1 MTALTVRKAN
11 QQDVEQIINS
21 IVLAFSADPLVR
33 WMYPSAQQYLKSFPD
48 FVSTFGTPAFDSQT
62 VYYTENYSGA
72 ALWFP
77 PQIEPDTDSLIEVIL
92 QTVSQSQQDEVSSL
106 LEKTSHFHPHDPHWY
121 LGILGVEPIQQK
133 KGYGSALIKQV
144 LAFCDRDRQIAYLES
159 SNPAN
164 NKFYEQHGFE
174 IIDQIQV
181 RQSPTIFPM
190 LRYPQ

>member
-1 MTALTVRKAN
+1 MTASTVKKAAKY
-11 QQDVEQIINS
+11 DVEQIIDS

-33 WMYPSAQQYLKSFPD
+33 WMYPSPQQYLKSFPD
-48 FVSTFGTPAFDSQT
+48 FLSTFGNPAFNSQT
-62 VYYTENYSGA
+62 VYYAENYSGA
-72 ALWFP
+72 AFWFP

-106 LEKTSHFHPHDPHWY
+106 LEKTSQFHPHDPHWY
-121 LGILGVEPIQQK
+121 LGILGVEPNQQK

-144 LAFCDRDRQIAYLES
+144 LALCDRDHQIAYLES

-181 RQSPTIFPM
+181 GKSPTIFPM
-190 LRYPQ
+190 LRYPK